1 MKPKTI
7 DRVKTGRL
15 STMLSWACWQGL
27 EVGNIASRESTP
39 EARGRLQ
46 NTNDLPWYLLWMYQ
60 ACTVRRRLTFDS
72 WSSCNNFVKNP
83 GIKAR

>member
-39 EARGRLQ
+39 VARGSKIWTIY
-46 NTNDLPWYLLWMYQ
+46 NGTSYG
-60 ACTVRRRLTFDS
+60 CTKRAPCAGAWHLT
-72 WSSCNNFVKNP
+72 P
-83 GIKAR
+83 